1 MRMARTLA
9 VGTAATL
16 MLGAGLAAADP
27 GDPNNSQTITITVEE
42 APLELE
48 VNGGTVEFTVTAGV
62 SIDEADAIDPDSGSS
77 STITFKNPL
86 GSAVEDAKLS
96 VTRGTPD
103 GTTLAD
109 LGEGDRDLTLT
120 VSLDLAA
127 VAAAVDSG
135 SPPDLSGKGGPAS
148 WTGTGTETRELITGG
163 LARGTDADG
172 LTLTWKLH
180 GDTGTTPD
188 VTLNAGTF
196 IFVIAEADPGS

>member
-1 MRMARTLA
+1 MRIARTLA

-16 MLGAGLAAADP
+16 VLGAGLAAADP
-27 GDPNNSQTITITVEE
+27 GDPNHSQTITINVED

-62 SIDEADAIDPDSGSS
+62 TIAPEGAIDPDPGSS
-77 STITFKNPL
+77 STITFRNPL

-120 VSLDLAA
+120 VSLDLDA
-127 VAAAVDSG
+127 VATAVNAD
-135 SPPDLSGKGGPAS
+135 PKPDLSGKGGTAS

-172 LTLTWKLH
+172 LTLTWRLH
-180 GDTGTTPD
+180 GATGTTSD
-188 VTLNAGTF
+188 VMLNAGTF
-196 IFVIAEADPGS
+196 IFVIAESDPGS